1 MAVNDFVCFC
11 KQTQTMKYKLLI
23 IIAAALCIG
32 NFAQAQQ
39 TIPNASFENWTNFG
53 TYSDPTSWKSLNSQ
67 TFVTGLFT
75 CEKGTP
81 GAVGA
86 SYLKL
91 TVKGGPGATIPALLE
106 SANSLNNNGK
116 SPSGFEYNLRP
127 TSFTGKWQYLVTDN
141 DSLLAGVQF
150 TKWNPVS
157 LKSDLIGTGLIIIS
171 AGIVSS
177 WTNFSIPITYI
188 SSSIPDSAL
197 ILFFLGTGTFPVVND
212 YLYIDDLAF
221 SGTVAVNE
229 VQDNYTFS
237 VFPNPSNG
245 VFTIQNIDE
254 DLKNIDVFNLLG
266 EKVFQSANTNLVNNN
281 ETAIDLS
288 TKPKGIYFIQV
299 TNGKSITTKKIVVE

>member
-1 MAVNDFVCFC
+1 
-11 KQTQTMKYKLLI
+11 MKFKSI
-23 IIAAALCIG
+23 IFITAALSIG

-53 TYSDPTSWKSLNSQ
+53 TYSDPTSWTSLNPQ
-67 TFVTGLFT
+67 TFVTGLIT

-91 TVKGGPGATIPALLE
+91 TVKGGPGATIPAILE

-116 SPSGFEYNLRP
+116 SPNGFEYNLRP
-127 TSFTGKWQYLVTDN
+127 ASLTGKWQYLVTAN
-141 DSLLAGVQF
+141 DSLIAGVQF
-150 TKWNPVS
+150 TKWNTIS
-157 LKSDLIGTGLIIIS
+157 LKSDLIGTGLITIT
-171 AGIVSS
+171 AGSVNT

-197 ILFFLGTGTFPVVND
+197 ILFFLGIGTFPVIND
-212 YLYIDDLAF
+212 HVYIDDLSF
-221 SGTVAVNE
+221 SGTVGVSE
-229 VQDNYTFS
+229 VQENSNFS

-245 VFTIQNIDE
+245 VFTFQNIGKDVT
-254 DLKNIDVFNLLG
+254 NIDVFNLLG
-266 EKVFQSANTNLVNNN
+266 EKVFQSANHYLVNNN